1 MIFIISFSIYFRDR
15 GETDPDNFVT
25 AYDVGIARN
34 LEGEK
39 EMTAHFER
47 KKHFDNMEYDGKSSQ
62 TKQKDGT
69 LKVKSNVTC
78 ITDGT
83 YLDLFQ
89 PEDGCDQT
97 YGKELHEKVKKFE
110 AEETF
115 VFIGADSTAVNT
127 GLSLYQGPTERSLFC
142 GRFRY
147 FWSVRCS
154 LIQRGNRE
162 GKKEPLFL
170 AIFRVFFLNFR
181 HFSVLCC

>member
-1 MIFIISFSIYFRDR
+1 MGELASHTILLFCTKVCTKLRFIISFFIYFRDR

-47 KKHFDNMEYDGKSSQ
+47 KKHFDNMEYDGKSSR

-83 YLDLFQ
+83 FTEYFQ
-89 PEDGCDQT
+89 PEDGTDQT
-97 YGKELHEKVKKFE
+97 YGKELHKVVKKYK
-110 AEETF
+110 ADQTF
-115 VFIGADSTAVNT
+115 VYIGADSTAVNT
-127 GLSLYQGPTERSLFC
+127 GLCKSIQILHIFLY
-142 GRFRY
+142 
-147 FWSVRCS
+147 
-154 LIQRGNRE
+154 
-162 GKKEPLFL
+162 
-170 AIFRVFFLNFR
+170 
-181 HFSVLCC
+181 